1 MMGVTTPSTP
11 VVAEVSMP
19 KRSAYMKIPYLLLF
33 AVLSAWGV
41 LQPEY
46 TWDLLGYV
54 GSATKSTDVVVI
66 HDAALNA
73 LHSVRP
79 TAELQADMPYR
90 VDMVANPYHFA
101 EQLPFYSIKPI
112 YVALI
117 QGLHREGLP
126 FPRAT
131 VTISAVSNFALA
143 VILWLWLT
151 PYLNGLPT
159 AVACTLIMLSP
170 NILVLSRW
178 ATPDCLAT
186 AVAALGLYLILERKR
201 FFWGSAIL
209 VFDIWIRTDGLIL
222 AGLVFVLLLFL
233 RKLDFWQAASLSLTA
248 LASYFAIN
256 HFGGNYGWSALF
268 YNSFLGGIVAPG
280 EMLVHISLAAYLHQ
294 LVRGTYMWFTF
305 GAFPLYMLL
314 GGLAVWLNRYSIYSY
329 VIVTVL
335 GARILSY
342 LFYPNG
348 DQRYTAVLFVLVP
361 VALVIAVGRNN
372 ERIENG
378 EVISTKPTQLRELD
392 LAQKIAATGAAI
404 R

>member
-1 MMGVTTPSTP
+1 
-11 VVAEVSMP
+11 MP
-19 KRSAYMKIPYLLLF
+19 KRFAYLKYPYLFLF
-33 AVLSAWGV
+33 AVLSAWGI

-46 TWDLLGYV
+46 TWDLLGYI
-54 GSATKSTDVVVI
+54 GSATRSTDAVVI
-66 HDAALNA
+66 HDTALNA
-73 LHSVRP
+73 LHSVRATP
-79 TAELQADMPYR
+79 ELQADLPYR
-90 VDMVANPYHFA
+90 VDMIANPYHFA
-101 EQLPFYSIKPI
+101 EQLPFYSIKPL

-117 QGLHREGLP
+117 QGLHSEGLP

-143 VILWLWLT
+143 VILWLWLA
-151 PYLNGLPT
+151 PYLNGLAT
-159 AVACTLIMLSP
+159 AGACTLIMLSP

-186 AVAALGLYLILERKR
+186 AVAALGLYLILERKN

-209 VFDIWIRTDGLIL
+209 VFDIWIRTDALIL
-222 AGLVFVLLLFL
+222 AGLVFAVLLFL
-233 RKLDFWQAASLSLTA
+233 RKLDLWQAATLSATA

-256 HFGGNYGWSALF
+256 HLGGNYGWPALF

-280 EMLVHISLAAYLHQ
+280 EMLVHISFSAYLHQ

-305 GAFPLYMLL
+305 GAFPFYMLL
-314 GGLAVWLNRYSIYSY
+314 GGLAVWLNRSSIYSY
-329 VIVTVL
+329 MILTVL

-342 LFYPNG
+342 FLYPNG

-361 VALVIAVGRNN
+361 VALVIAVSRHAAPSANHHLSSP
-372 ERIENG
+372 RA
-378 EVISTKPTQLRELD
+378 SQLPQLD
-392 LAQKIAATGAAI
+392 LEQDMATSAAAV